1 MSVSAK
7 PESVELPHPLPE
19 RLAELIAHWFRLL
32 GEPTRL
38 RVVDHLRG
46 GEASVGELADA
57 LSTSQQNVSKH
68 LRQLLEAGIVAR
80 TKRGNL
86 ACYEIADQDVLELCE
101 LVCGALARRYGE
113 IGALFE
119 RPGS

>member
-1 MSVSAK
+1 MARK
-7 PESVELPHPLPE
+7 PAPAELPHPLPQP
-19 RLAELIAHWFRLL
+19 LAELIARWFRLL
-32 GEPTRL
+32 AEPMRL

-46 GEASVGELADA
+46 GPASVGELADA

-68 LRQLLEAGIVAR
+68 LRMLLEVGIVAR

-86 ACYEIADQDVLELCE
+86 ACYQIADRDVLELCE
-101 LVCGALARRYGE
+101 LVCGALARRYGD

-119 RPGS
+119 RPRP